1 MESEEYKMPATIGEL
16 MDRISEKFEAIGFKE
31 IVEPPQDSSAEKE
44 HKYEIRMI
52 PRHPK
57 KNQNN

>member
-1 MESEEYKMPATIGEL
+1 MESEDFKMPATIGEL
-16 MDRISEKFEAIGFKE
+16 MDPLIERFKAIGFKE

-52 PRHPK
+52 PRLPK
-57 KNQNN
+57 NKPE